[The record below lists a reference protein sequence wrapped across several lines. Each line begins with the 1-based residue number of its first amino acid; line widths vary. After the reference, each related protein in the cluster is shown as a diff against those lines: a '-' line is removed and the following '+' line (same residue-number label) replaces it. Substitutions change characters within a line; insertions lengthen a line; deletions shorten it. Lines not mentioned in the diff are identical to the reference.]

1 MTIINLNG
9 FKVDYGEQNI
19 STISLSKT
27 TRLTLKTLGK
37 LIHVARTERGLS
49 QTNLA
54 QRLNV
59 SRYSVMAIE
68 KGDPKVAIGVVFE
81 AALIV
86 GIPLLADNN
95 KALQKLEGT
104 LSSFTAILPKRARF
118 KNEPTDDNF

>member
-1 MTIINLNG
+1 M
-9 FKVDYGEQNI
+9 GE
-19 STISLSKT
+19 
-27 TRLTLKTLGK
+27 

-49 QTNLA
+49 QNNLA

-81 AALIV
+81 AAAIV

-95 KALQKLEGT
+95 QALQKLEGT
-104 LSSFTAILPKRARF
+104 LSSFTAVLPKRVRI